1 MSSGTG
7 GKAVKLPQELITL
20 LVSDGVIR
28 NPGIVLYKAYKEY
41 MVVKTLTDTMRQE
54 YNLHDPDMCM
64 AAVITKAFQFQGDEM
79 NSIREDCKKL
89 QQEIDEMKKMLEGF
103 QIFVKRGGQSGP
115 NQS

>member
-1 MSSGTG
+1 MSGGTG

-54 YNLHDPDMCM
+54 YGLHDPDMCM
-64 AAVITKAFQFQGDEM
+64 AAVITKSFQIQGEEM
-79 NSIREDCKKL
+79 ASVREDCKKL
-89 QQEIDEMKKMLEGF
+89 QQEIGEMKRMLDGF
-103 QIFVKRGGQSGP
+103 QIFTKRSGQSGP
-115 NQS
+115 NHS